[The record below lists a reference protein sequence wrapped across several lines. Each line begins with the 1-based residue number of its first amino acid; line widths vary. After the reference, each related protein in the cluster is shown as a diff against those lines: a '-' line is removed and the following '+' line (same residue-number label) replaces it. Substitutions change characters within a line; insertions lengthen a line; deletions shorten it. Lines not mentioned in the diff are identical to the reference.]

1 MLVVLRS
8 APSKELNGEYRA
20 ELRNKKTMLSKVQ
33 TDHRHI
39 LLTLDGARAAIDNL
53 KWNREQLAAQV
64 PDGGSSSV
72 GEDERL
78 QLAGSLRELGEL
90 IIAREA
96 LIDEL
101 TSMAEKVDVKGALV
115 RAGGV
120 AHKEEVFSHES
131 QAIDAKRAEVQASI
145 AAQGELMA
153 RIKRE
158 NDLFNAA
165 KSSDGAN
172 NEREKR
178 LRNLS
183 DAVNA
188 FETIMSDIKHA
199 TLTLNELE
207 RKVETFKND
216 VSGYIV
222 AREMAR
228 EEQMMVRRL
237 AFSLR
242 VDRRAPLLCRPSSHS
257 HHACY
262 RTSAVQLAAVALVQ
276 AADVR
281 ATRTPPRTRSSRASC
296 SKRWKRRRRSA
307 AATHLR
313 LHHAPAHLPPRPR
326 PLRLPLRLRL
336 LPQVVT
342 RRHRTVRG
350 RRRMARSHRPTAR
363 SHRHTARSHRHT
375 ARQRQADT
383 TSRRRRTT
391 NHPPAAITRRRQATR
406 RRPRTTA
413 LLLPRTANR
422 LPPTVGH
429 LPPTASHPRRTAS
442 RVGTARHPQRLPV
455 GMPPRPR
462 LRHPPARRRLATLH
476 RLCRRTRRFLLL
488 RTTAPGTALR
498 LGTHPLPR
506 RRRRTATA
514 NPPHRATHSRRT
526 LPRRWVVSTVRLVR
540 LVRLRRPATSEQG
553 LGSGLATR
561 GCVRVHMSVRSSI
574 QIHTNKQLF
583 VSFLPWWCLPQAQPI
598 DVANQTAYVARS
610 QGPHRRRLVLVLVFA
625 SRCSRC
631 VGGRAWQHRNRR
643 TLQVVVRT
651 TMRPHL
657 P

>member
-237 AFSLR
+237 AFSLTG
-242 VDRRAPLLCRPSSHS
+242 AHHCSAGFPHS

-313 LHHAPAHLPPRPR
+313 LHHAPAHPHPLPRRHPLRPR
-326 PLRLPLRLRL
+326 LRLRL
-336 LPQVVT
+336 LQQVVT

-350 RRRMARSHRPTAR
+350 RRRMARSHRPTVR

-375 ARQRQADT
+375 VRQRQAGT

-391 NHPPAAITRRRQATR
+391 NHPPAGITRRRQATR

-462 LRHPPARRRLATLH
+462 LRHPPARRRLATLR

-514 NPPHRATHSRRT
+514 SPPHRATHSRHT

-553 LGSGLATR
+553 LGSGTMR
-561 GCVRVHMSVRSSI
+561 GCVRVGTH
-574 QIHTNKQLF
+574 
-583 VSFLPWWCLPQAQPI
+583 
-598 DVANQTAYVARS
+598 
-610 QGPHRRRLVLVLVFA
+610 
-625 SRCSRC
+625 
-631 VGGRAWQHRNRR
+631 VGS
-643 TLQVVVRT
+643 
-651 TMRPHL
+651 
-657 P
+657 